1 MYGGIYSHLYGP
13 FVSEI
18 KIIHESRDG
27 VRLKENNDKKKKK
40 SELRQQQKNKGK

>member
-1 MYGGIYSHLYGP
+1 MYGGIYSHIYGP

-18 KIIHESRDG
+18 KIIHESRDE
-27 VRLKENNDKKKKK
+27 VRLKENNNKKKK

>member
-1 MYGGIYSHLYGP
+1 MYGGIYSHIYGP

-27 VRLKENNDKKKKK
+27 VRLKENNDKKIRIKATTK
-40 SELRQQQKNKGK
+40 E